1 MMVDRLGRM
10 ADGVESQA
18 RFQQGTVGIE
28 VNRFLGENLGV
39 HCSWAE
45 RCSWANPDVGLG
57 VIEPMVAPLIRCWK
71 TPACR
76 GPDWLF
82 GGFTGEPA
90 GGLGLGPGPD
100 PLGGEGGL
108 RSSLFAGLGG
118 PSRPF
123 PCGSA
128 ANPATN
134 TDRTSK
140 ALKPVT
146 NCTRCMLNSF
156 KN

>member
-1 MMVDRLGRM
+1 MFLGKSRRGAWGDR
-10 ADGVESQA
+10 ADGGAVDSLLEDA
-18 RFQQGTVGIE
+18 
-28 VNRFLGENLGV
+28 
-39 HCSWAE
+39 
-45 RCSWANPDVGLG
+45 GL
-57 VIEPMVAPLIRCWK
+57 
-71 TPACR
+71 R

-123 PCGSA
+123 PWGNA